1 MHYCALRSAS
11 EDNASSLRDWKQSS
25 AVCTSGL
32 CASYL
37 AVRCHLLKEILS
49 NSKFLET
56 LWPLGSHIW
65 KRTKLLGHYC
75 YQMIKKTNQNKKKP
89 YFLPCK
95 MVIFLPIKSKCEV
108 VIVIL

>member
-75 YQMIKKTNQNKKKP
+75 YQMIKKNKPKQKKP
-89 YFLPCK
+89 LFSPMQNGYFSPY
-95 MVIFLPIKSKCEV
+95 
-108 VIVIL
+108 